1 MREWRRTTIRLLV
14 LLALCAALNFLL
26 FLELLLPVAILSLL
40 LACLPR
46 SWRFQQLLSGVVVAL
61 LAASPSRIAMAVS
74 SPPFVPTPQAD
85 ILALFELAV
94 DSRQRGTFLELG
106 SGGPLGGLFVAPL
119 LSALHLSLSL

>member
-40 LACLPR
+40 LASLPR
-46 SWRFQQLLSGVVVAL
+46 SWRFQQLLSGVVAL

-106 SGGPLGGLFVAPL
+106 SGGPLGGRFVAPL